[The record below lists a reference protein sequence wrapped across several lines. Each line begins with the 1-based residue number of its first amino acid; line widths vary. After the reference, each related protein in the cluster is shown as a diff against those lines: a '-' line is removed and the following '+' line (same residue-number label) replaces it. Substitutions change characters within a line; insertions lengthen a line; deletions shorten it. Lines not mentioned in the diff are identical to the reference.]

1 MSVLITGCSFQYRTS
16 VAVFRDLNLEFRS
29 GATVLLGPNG
39 AGKSTLL
46 SLIVGLLRPGSG
58 TVRVGDLASHVR
70 RTRHQYR
77 RRVGW
82 LPQNVTAMP
91 GLKVREQVA
100 YAGWLKGLSRRDA
113 WDNAAGALR
122 RVAML
127 DLADRPSRALSGGQ
141 LRRVGI
147 AQALVHD
154 ARLVVMDE
162 PSAGLDPQQRRGLR
176 DVLNALAGDVDVLV
190 STHQTE
196 DISDVYQNVAV
207 LSLGVVRYHGSV
219 PSFLALAEPGTEPS
233 RRAEDAY
240 IRLVGA
246 AE

>member
-1 MSVLITGCSFQYRTS
+1 MSVLITGCSFQYRKS
-16 VAVFRDLNLEFRS
+16 VAVFRNLNLEFQP
-29 GATVLLGPNG
+29 GATVVLGPNG

-46 SLIVGLLRPGSG
+46 SLIVGLLQPDSG

-70 RTRHQYR
+70 RTRPQYR
-77 RRVGW
+77 RSVGW

-100 YAGWLKGLSRRDA
+100 YAGPLKGLSRRDA
-113 WDNAAGALR
+113 WDSAARALH

-147 AQALVHD
+147 AQTLVHD

-162 PSAGLDPQQRRGLR
+162 PSAGLDPRQRRSLR
-176 DVLNALAGDVDVLV
+176 DVLNAVAGDVDVLV

-196 DISDVYQNVAV
+196 DISDVYQHVAV
-207 LSLGVVRYHGSV
+207 LNHGVVRYHGTV
-219 PSFLALAEPGTEPS
+219 PSFLALAKPGTESS
-233 RRAEDAY
+233 RQAEDAY

-246 AE
+246 SE